1 MKESFSKIQIAV
13 FFSSLFC
20 EMENLSN
27 ENFSQEF
34 QNKMM
39 VLLQSIESVDMKS
52 KELQVIYESN
62 FLVVKS
68 GKEKTLL

>member
-1 MKESFSKIQIAV
+1 
-13 FFSSLFC
+13 
-20 EMENLSN
+20 MENLSN